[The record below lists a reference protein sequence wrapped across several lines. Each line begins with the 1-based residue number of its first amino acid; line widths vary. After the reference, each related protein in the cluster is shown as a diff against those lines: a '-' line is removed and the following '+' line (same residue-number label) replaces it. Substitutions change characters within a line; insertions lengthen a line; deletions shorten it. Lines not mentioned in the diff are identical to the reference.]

1 MRLDTTTEAAASQ
14 LAVSVELHPDEVADA
29 MRSATRRIAPVWD
42 LEDFV
47 AVNPYLGLTDRPMA
61 TAAQQLS
68 LLAGARTTVP
78 VELVRTAI
86 AERAGFVDEL
96 ADALAKVAP
105 GAHLDELLD
114 RVERAERAGTRP
126 AVRTVAEVASE
137 VTGTDWSG
145 WSTGR
150 TTDWAAAYFDHGQA
164 MWTSVDA
171 RRSPFDAWR
180 WEASIDR
187 TPSLYGLRGYRRR
200 VRELPAMPVEAVRRC
215 LVQLGLSERAVEEYL
230 HALLLRVGG
239 WSAHAARIVWDAEL
253 AGRGDDTLFELLAV
267 LVAADALLLEEL
279 DDERVDAAWAEARR
293 GIEAVA
299 AGRAAGSDAAAW
311 QLQEAFDLA
320 EQRRWVQRLQGS
332 ATASVEG
339 RARAQVV
346 CCIDVRS
353 EVLRRH
359 LERVAPDV
367 HTLGFA
373 GFFGVPLQLRPLAHD
388 HGVDQ
393 FPVLLTAGAVV
404 AETASSPERHAEA
417 VTRRNLAHQV
427 RRAWKSFKMG
437 AISCFS
443 FVGPVGLAYLPKLF
457 SDSFGRTRPVRPAEV
472 EGLSAELAAELRP
485 TLDAVEG
492 QAGSGIPHEQ
502 RVALAEGALR
512 GMSLTTGLAPLVVLA
527 GHGASTTNNP
537 YDNGLD
543 CGACGGHTGESNARV
558 TAMLLNDAR
567 VRADLAERGVH
578 VPADTWF
585 VAALH
590 DTTTDE
596 VRWFD
601 TDRVPASHH
610 EQLEQLQADLVGA
623 GAGARAERAGR
634 LGIVAGDDVDA
645 AILARSADWAQ
656 VRPEWGLAGCAAFVA
671 APRAHTRGLDL
682 GGRSFLHS
690 YDWRADDAFAVLE
703 LIMTAPMVVASWISL
718 QYYASTVDNERY
730 GSGNKTLHNVVGKL
744 GVLEGTAGD
753 LRTGLP
759 LQSVHDGVRYQ
770 HDPVRLNVV
779 IAAPVPA
786 MNDVLVAHP
795 QVAQLVDH
803 GWLHLLAMDDDGR
816 VTQRY
821 VGDLRWEPVG
831 TD

>member
-1 MRLDTTTEAAASQ
+1 MRLDSTTAAAAAHI
-14 LAVSVELHPDEVADA
+14 AVSTAMHPDEVADA
-29 MRSATRRIAPVWD
+29 MRTASRRVAPVWD

-61 TAAQQLS
+61 TAAERLAQ
-68 LLAGARTTVP
+68 LAGARSTVP

-86 AERAGFVDEL
+86 AERPGARDEL
-96 ADALAKVAP
+96 LAALEVVAP
-105 GAHLDELLD
+105 GTQLDDLLD
-114 RVERAERAGTRP
+114 RAEQGGERLV
-126 AVRTVAEVASE
+126 VRTVADVATA
-137 VTGTDWSG
+137 VTGTDWAG

-150 TTDWAAAYFDHGQA
+150 VTDWAAAYFDHGQA
-164 MWTSVDA
+164 MWSSVPRGEA
-171 RRSPFDAWR
+171 PFAAWR

-187 TPSLYGLRGYRRR
+187 TPSLVGLKGFRRR
-200 VRELPAMPVEAVRRC
+200 VQELPQDPVEAVQEC
-215 LVQLGLSERAVEEYL
+215 LAILGLRDAAAEIYL

-253 AGRGDDTLFELLAV
+253 AGGSDDTLVELLAV
-267 LVAADALLLEEL
+267 LVASDTLLLAEL
-279 DDERVDAAWAEARR
+279 ADDRVDAAWAEALRR
-293 GIEAVA
+293 IAQVA
-299 AGRAAGSDAAAW
+299 GGGAPGSESAAW

-320 EQRRWVQRLQGS
+320 EQRRWIQRLQGG
-332 ATASVEG
+332 AGEPEG

-417 VTRRNLAHQV
+417 VARRDLAHQV

-457 SDSFGRTRPVRPAEV
+457 SDGFGRTRPVRPAEV
-472 EGLSAELAAELRP
+472 EGLGAELAAELRP

-502 RVALAEGALR
+502 RVTLAEGALR

-601 TDRVPASHH
+601 TDLVPASHH
-610 EQLEQLQADLVGA
+610 GQLERLQADLVGA
-623 GAGARAERAGR
+623 GAGARAERARR
-634 LGIVAGDDVDA
+634 LGIGAGADVDA

-671 APRAHTRGLDL
+671 APRSHTRGLDL

-690 YDWRADDAFAVLE
+690 YDWRADDGFAVLE

-759 LQSVHDGVRYQ
+759 MQSVHDGVRFQ

-786 MNDVLVAHP
+786 MNDVLAAHP

-803 GWLHLLAMDDDGR
+803 GWVHLLAMDDDGR
-816 VTQRY
+816 VTHRY
-821 VGDLRWEPVG
+821 VGDLRWEPVAG
-831 TD
+831 G

>member
-1 MRLDTTTEAAASQ
+1 MRLDTTTGAAATH
-14 LAVSVELHPDEVADA
+14 LAVSAEMHPDEVAEA
-29 MRSATRRIAPVWD
+29 MRSASRRIAPVWD

-61 TAAQQLS
+61 TAAEQLAQ
-68 LLAGARTTVP
+68 LAGARSTVP

-86 AERAGFVDEL
+86 AERRGFAAEL
-96 ADALAKVAP
+96 ADALAEVAP
-105 GAHLDELLD
+105 GVELEDLLD
-114 RVERAERAGTRP
+114 RVERVEQAGARP
-126 AVRTVAEVASE
+126 AVLTVADVATE

-164 MWTSVDA
+164 MWSSIDA
-171 RRSPFDAWR
+171 GRSPFDAWR

-187 TPSLYGLRGYRRR
+187 TPSLFGLRGYRGK
-200 VRELPAMPVEAVRRC
+200 VGELPTSPVEAVQRC
-215 LVQLGLSERAVEEYL
+215 LVELGLRDAAAECYL

-253 AGRGDDTLFELLAV
+253 AGRDDDTLVELLAV
-267 LVAADALLLEEL
+267 LVAADTVLLSEL
-279 DDERVDAAWAEARR
+279 ADERVDSAWADARR
-293 GIEAVA
+293 SIEAVA
-299 AGRAAGSDAAAW
+299 NGRGAAPDEAAW

-320 EQRRWVQRLQGS
+320 EQRRWVRRLQGG
-332 ATASVEG
+332 ASTSTGE

-359 LERVAPDV
+359 LEQVAPDV

-404 AETASSPERHAEA
+404 AETVSTPERHAEA
-417 VTRRNLAHQV
+417 VTRRGLAHQV

-457 SDSFGRTRPVRPAEV
+457 SDGFGRTRPVRPAEV

-485 TLDAVEG
+485 TLDAVGG
-492 QAGSGIPHEQ
+492 QEGSGIPHEQ
-502 RVALAEGALR
+502 RVGLAEGALR
-512 GMSLTTGLAPLVVLA
+512 GMSLPTGLAPLVVLA

-601 TDRVPASHH
+601 TDLVPASHR
-610 EQLEQLQADLVGA
+610 EQLDRLRADLVGA
-623 GAGARAERAGR
+623 GAGARAERAAR
-634 LGIVAGDDVDA
+634 LGIAAGPDVDA
-645 AILARSADWAQ
+645 QVMARSADWAQ

-690 YDWRADDAFAVLE
+690 YDWRADDGFAVLE

-759 LQSVHDGVRYQ
+759 MQSVHDGVRFQ

-786 MNDVLVAHP
+786 MNDVLAAHP

-803 GWLHLLAMDDDGR
+803 GWVHLLAMDDDGR
-816 VTQRY
+816 VTHRY
-821 VGDLRWEPVG
+821 AGDLRWEPVG
-831 TD
+831 EA